1 MRRVRL
7 AALAL
12 ALALGAGTRSAH
24 AELPRA
30 CATPP
35 TLSAA
40 EQDRLLRFSDVV
52 KQELSRTPHDIAL
65 IARAGTDLARFGL
78 RYSHAGF
85 SLREGG
91 QGAWSVRQLYYACD
105 EDRPR
110 LFDQGLPGFVFGGD
124 DAALGHLSV
133 LLLPQAESAALLRA
147 VADPRQALQLLGTQY
162 SANAHAFGLRYQNC
176 NQWVAEVL
184 ALAWGGLPPGAGA
197 RARAQQWLR
206 DEAYEPTQFQV
217 DNPLL
222 WLAAAFVPWLRQDDH
237 PSEDLAR
244 RRLQVSMPASIEAFV
259 RARVP
264 GVRRLEFCH
273 DTRQMV
279 VREGWHPIDEG
290 CRPGPQDRVIPLGSD
305 HPTTPQ

>member
-1 MRRVRL
+1 LTPARL
-7 AALAL
+7 AALVL
-12 ALALGAGTRSAH
+12 AISLGSGVRSVQ

-35 TLSAA
+35 TLTAV
-40 EQDRLLRFSDVV
+40 EQDRLLRFTAVV
-52 KQELSRTPHDIAL
+52 KQELSRGPSEIAL

-85 SLREGG
+85 SLRTGG
-91 QGAWSVRQLYYACD
+91 QGAWSVRQLYYDCD
-105 EDRPR
+105 ADRPR

-124 DAALGHLSV
+124 DASLGHLSV
-133 LLLPQAESAALLRA
+133 LLLPQAESAALLQV
-147 VADPRQALQLLGTQY
+147 VADPRQALQLLGSQY
-162 SANAHAFGLRYQNC
+162 SANAHAFALRYQNC

-184 ALAWGGLPPGAGA
+184 ALAWGRLPAGEDT

-206 DEAYEPTQFQV
+206 DEAYVPTQFQV

-237 PSEDLAR
+237 PPEDLAR

-279 VREGWHPIDEG
+279 VREGWDPIAAG
-290 CRPGPQDRVIPLGSD
+290 CQAGPQDRVIPLGPD
-305 HPTTPQ
+305 QPTAAQ